1 MHYIFNQQEYT
12 EEETIKNRLI
22 EILHYV
28 IKLENFLKIKKLKK
42 VEEFKQK
49 SKRKTQKPLHLW
61 S

>member
-1 MHYIFNQQEYT
+1 MNYIFNQKEYT

-49 SKRKTQKPLHLW
+49 SKRKTKKPLHLW